1 MAVKVTAFEAADVY
15 VFKAQLDDA
24 NPDSEVIEYRFG
36 KQPPAKQ
43 TAKKYLANCKVE
55 ATLLAEL
62 EVARR
67 AAPKELAI

>member
-1 MAVKVTAFEAADVY
+1 MAVQVTTFEAADAY

-36 KQPPAKQ
+36 KEPPKGQ
-43 TAKKYLANCKVE
+43 TTKKYLASCKRE

-62 EVARR
+62 EAERR
-67 AAPKELAI
+67 AAPKPLGA